1 MARLTIHNPDNDAH
15 FMRVKPVAATVR
27 VRRGESLLAETRNA
41 LRVQETGRD
50 VYDPVL
56 YIPLA
61 DVTGPLEPVAGKST
75 HCPLKGDA
83 SHFTL
88 AGDEIAWTYDRPF
101 DRSAMLKDHVAFY
114 AGKVAIEEVGA
125 DAQL

>member
-1 MARLTIHNPDNDAH
+1 MERKTIHNPDNDAH

-27 VRRGESLLAETRNA
+27 VRHKGALLAETRDA

-56 YIPLA
+56 YIPLS
-61 DVTGPLEPVAGKST
+61 DVSGRIEPVDGKST

-83 SHFTL
+83 SYFTL
-88 AGDEIAWTYDRPF
+88 GGDEIAWTYDRPF
-101 DRSAMLKDHVAFY
+101 DWSSMLKGHVAFY
-114 AGKVAIEEVGA
+114 ASKVTIEEEGA
-125 DAQL
+125 DA